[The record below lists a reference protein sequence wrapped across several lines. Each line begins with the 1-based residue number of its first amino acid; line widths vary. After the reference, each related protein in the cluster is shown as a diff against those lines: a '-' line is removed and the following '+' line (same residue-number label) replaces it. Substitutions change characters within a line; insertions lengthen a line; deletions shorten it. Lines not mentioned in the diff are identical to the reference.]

1 MRESRSADLRSQL
14 GLSPRKREPL
24 NRFVNQIRRTGYT
37 RVVVVEGKSDRRLY
51 WWVSDRLGTGTARV
65 WYAGSISRL
74 LQIYDQRT
82 TLFDSRGVAAAF
94 MADRDLDRL
103 FCTTPEPT
111 DIIWTEGYCIEN
123 DLYEG
128 YAKNH
133 LEDLLEP
140 SEVDEF
146 QKMREA
152 IVEWFAFEVEIF
164 SRGEQAH
171 VGKELDWLI
180 PKGQTN
186 IDPDVLLTRN
196 FSAPNKTLVD
206 KLKGSYNLKVA
217 GKLLFQMLARFLGDS
232 TRRRRYPG
240 SQTYTL
246 KQMYEMAGKN
256 TSNSKT
262 ERLIN
267 EINAELNKQEKA
279 IAAKKSRSAKRKRR
293 KGKSSS
299 SGHLFL

>member
-1 MRESRSADLRSQL
+1 MKSH
-14 GLSPRKREPL
+14 LS
-24 NRFVNQIRRTGYT
+24 I
-37 RVVVVEGKSDRRLY
+37 
-51 WWVSDRLGTGTARV
+51 
-65 WYAGSISRL
+65 L
-74 LQIYDQRT
+74 LQIYKQKT
-82 TLFDSRGVAAAF
+82 TLFDNRDVAVAF

-103 FCTTPEPT
+103 FCPTPQPT

-140 SEVDEF
+140 SEANELR
-146 QKMREA
+146 KMREA
-152 IVEWFAFEVEIF
+152 VVEWFAFEVEVF
-164 SRGEQAH
+164 SRGGQAH
-171 VGKELDWLI
+171 VGKELDSLV
-180 PKGQTN
+180 PEGQTN
-186 IDPDVLLTRN
+186 IDPNILLTRG
-196 FSAPNKTLVD
+196 FSAPNETLVD
-206 KLKGSYNLKVA
+206 QLKKSYNLKVA

-256 TSNSKT
+256 TSNSMT
-262 ERLIN
+262 ESLIN
-267 EINAELNKQEKA
+267 QINTELNKQEEA

-293 KGKSSS
+293 K
-299 SGHLFL
+299 